1 MNKNKIT
8 ELAIFFALLV
18 VTFLAG
24 VKYSD
29 PIKSHASWLFEA
41 KEEELE
47 LPDLSNEE
55 STEELNIEQ
64 NQPANNSQN
73 TNINSNEQVNNVEP
87 ANQNPSNNPASNPS
101 NVPVN
106 NDPAS
111 NAVSSTNK

>member
-18 VTFLAG
+18 VAFLAG

-55 STEELNIEQ
+55 NTEELNIEQ
-64 NQPANNSQN
+64 NQPVNNLQN
-73 TNINSNEQVNNVEP
+73 TNINSNEPINNVAP
-87 ANQNPSNNPASNPS
+87 ANPNNNPSSNPS
-101 NVPVN
+101 NVQVN
-106 NDPAS
+106 TAPAS

>member
-18 VTFLAG
+18 VAFLAG

-29 PIKSHASWLFEA
+29 PIKSHASWLLEA

-73 TNINSNEQVNNVEP
+73 TNINGNEPVNNVEP
-87 ANQNPSNNPASNPS
+87 ANQNPNNNPASNPS

-106 NDPAS
+106 NAP
-111 NAVSSTNK
+111 VPSTVGSTK